1 MTRKN
6 GGEVEGL
13 DFILMISRKLLRKML
28 LRRHVDEREKSGG
41 GEVGQGSRGA
51 DFESV

>member
-6 GGEVEGL
+6 GEEEEGL
-13 DFILMISRKLLRKML
+13 DFILMISRKLLWKML
-28 LRRHVDEREKSGG
+28 LRRQVDERKKSGG
-41 GEVGQGSRGA
+41 SEVGQGSSGA